1 MSGES
6 VAERYAQA
14 IFELGVE
21 TGGVTALIEDFHKLA
36 DVYEESE
43 ELRKIMNNPLV
54 PEADRLGTMEEIS
67 ERLGLTDLAKNAAGL
82 LTRRRRM
89 SAVGGIAKELDRL
102 SDQRAGIVRASV
114 VSAEPLSEAFA
125 EKLTDE
131 LKAMTGRRIVL
142 DRQHDPE
149 LLAGLIIRIG
159 DQVIDGSARTKLA
172 ELSAHL
178 LQS

>member
-1 MSGES
+1 MSAES

-14 IFELGVE
+14 IFELGLE
-21 TGGVTALIEDFHKLA
+21 TGGVTALIEDFHKFA
-36 DVYEESE
+36 EVYEDSE
-43 ELRKIMNNPLV
+43 ELRKIVNNPLV
-54 PEADRLGTMEEIS
+54 PEADRLATIDEICN
-67 ERLGLTDLAKNAAGL
+67 RLGVTDLATNAMGL
-82 LTRRRRM
+82 LTRRRRL
-89 SAVGGIAKELDRL
+89 SALSAIAKELDRL

-125 EKLTDE
+125 EKLTNE

-142 DRQHDPE
+142 EQKHDPE
-149 LLAGLIIRIG
+149 LLAGLVVRIG
-159 DQVIDGSARTKLA
+159 DQVIDGSARTQLA

>member
-1 MSGES
+1 MSDT

-21 TGGVTALIEDFHKLA
+21 TGGVTALIEDFRRLA
-36 DVYEESE
+36 EVYEESE
-43 ELRKIMNNPLV
+43 ELQKIMNNPLV
-54 PEADRLGTMEEIS
+54 SVVDRLATVNELS
-67 ERLGLTDLAKNAAGL
+67 DRLGLTDLAKNAAGL
-82 LTRRRRM
+82 LTRRKRM
-89 SAVGGIAKELDRL
+89 YALTGIANELDRL
-102 SDQRAGIVRASV
+102 SDQRAGIVRATV
-114 VSAEPLSEAFA
+114 VSAEPLSESYA

-131 LKAMTGRRIVL
+131 LKAMTGKRIVL
-142 DRQHDPE
+142 DQRHDPE
-149 LLAGLIIRIG
+149 LLAGLVIRIG

>member
-1 MSGES
+1 MSET

-21 TGGVTALIEDFHKLA
+21 TGGVTALIEDFRRLA
-36 DVYEESE
+36 EVYEGSS

-54 PEADRLGTMEEIS
+54 PEADRLATVNELS
-67 ERLGLTDLAKNAAGL
+67 DRLGLTDLAKNAAGL
-82 LTRRRRM
+82 LTRRKRM
-89 SAVGGIAKELDRL
+89 YAVTGIAKELDRL
-102 SDQRAGIVRASV
+102 SDQRAGIVRATV
-114 VSAEPLSEAFA
+114 VSAEPLTDWFA
-125 EKLTDE
+125 EKLTEE
-131 LKAMTGRRIVL
+131 LKNMTGRRIVL
-142 DRQHDPE
+142 DRRHDPE

>member
-1 MSGES
+1 MSES

-21 TGGVTALIEDFHKLA
+21 TGGVTALIEDFRRLA
-36 DVYEESE
+36 EVYEESA
-43 ELRKIMNNPLV
+43 ELRKIMGNPLV
-54 PEADRLGTMEEIS
+54 PEADRVATVNELS

-82 LTRRRRM
+82 LTRRKRM
-89 SAVGGIAKELDRL
+89 YAVSDIAKELDRL
-102 SDQRAGIVRASV
+102 SDQRAGIVRATV
-114 VSAEPLSEAFA
+114 VSAEPLTEWFA
-125 EKLTDE
+125 EKLTEE
-131 LKAMTGRRIVL
+131 LKNMTGRRIVL
-142 DRQHDPE
+142 DRKHDPE

>member
-1 MSGES
+1 MSES

-21 TGGVTALIEDFHKLA
+21 TGGVTALIEDFHKIANLYGQS
-36 DVYEESE
+36 D
-43 ELRKIMNNPLV
+43 ELRKVMNNPLV
-54 PEADRLGTMEEIS
+54 AEADRLATVNELA
-67 ERLGLTDLAKNAAGL
+67 ERLGLTDLAKNAVGL
-82 LTRRRRM
+82 LTRRKRM
-89 SAVGGIAKELDRL
+89 SALPDIANELDRL
-102 SDQRAGIVRASV
+102 SDQRAGIVRATV
-114 VSAEPLSEAFA
+114 VSAEPLTEWFA
-125 EKLTDE
+125 EKLSEE
-131 LKAMTGRRIVL
+131 LKAMTGRRVVL
-142 DRQHDPE
+142 DRRHDPE